1 MTMPATAS
9 IIFDFLEGHLSFSTE
24 RHEISI
30 AAFGALRRSV
40 RSIVVSLREG
50 GDHEAGETADRLRSA
65 LSEWLTVPVPF
76 DGAILAT
83 LQTVGHPALIEARWG
98 RDVRIAFDAALRSAQ
113 AIQLVEN
120 PVRERLRAAI
130 RELGVAGRPFKIYCH
145 RTARAHFESL
155 FTPSEGVLLGEAA
168 FLHSVRDY
176 RDSDT
181 FDTLIKVGPLRSWGW
196 GSAPD
201 AIKAAPRFGTLV
213 QIVWAGCSD
222 EPGFGYDPVAP
233 PANELVVPGV
243 PAANDGGLGTRISW
257 TPRVTQYGDGGGGG
271 PHGDAPEEDEFQIF
285 GRLNQPGQKRRATMV
300 RIDGEHGILYP
311 PHSQVLSFDPA
322 PGARNPVWPRLP
334 GETLL
339 EGMFVIRPLLGDV
352 DLGAQQSGHGDYSRM
367 WKDRLIEER
376 ERDPV
381 GLVARLRE
389 AGLNLVCL
397 PADIRNWCV
406 APSTVIHAPH
416 RKKHFEIL
424 IRVLGLGGDANGR
437 RGSHALPWWQ
447 SAWNEIRHSRG
458 EAIQAGLHG
467 QEIVEKELM
476 AILNGLL
483 PEIRGQAAAKTEFSL
498 LIPAGQTLRGAALFN
513 RLSLVEEG
521 FFAPETELRFV
532 RELNTI
538 EQWRA

>member
-1 MTMPATAS
+1 MTATVS
-9 IIFDFLEGHLSFSTE
+9 NIFGFLDGHASFSTE
-24 RHEISI
+24 RHEISM

-40 RSIVVSLREG
+40 RSIVVRLREG
-50 GDHEAGETADRLRSA
+50 GDYEACETADLLRSA

-76 DGAILAT
+76 DNAILAA
-83 LQTVGHPALIEARWG
+83 LQTVGDPAGVEARWG
-98 RDVRIAFDAALRSAQ
+98 RDIRVEFDAALRA
-113 AIQLVEN
+113 AHALQLVEN
-120 PVRERLRAAI
+120 PVRERLRVVI
-130 RELGVAGRPFKIYCH
+130 RELALAGRPFKIYCH
-145 RTARAHFESL
+145 RTARARFESL
-155 FTPSEGVLLGEAA
+155 FNPPEDALLGAAA
-168 FLHSVRDY
+168 FLHSVREY

-201 AIKAAPRFGTLV
+201 ALKTAPRFGSLV
-213 QIVWAGCSD
+213 QIVWAGCAD

-233 PANELVVPGV
+233 PPNEAAL
-243 PAANDGGLGTRISW
+243 PAAPAPDDGALGARISW
-257 TPRVTQYGDGGGGG
+257 TPRVTRFGDDGGAVGGFT
-271 PHGDAPEEDEFQIF
+271 PEEDEFQVF

-322 PGARNPVWPRLP
+322 PGARTPIWPRLP
-334 GETLL
+334 GETLV

-352 DLGAQQSGHGDYSRM
+352 DLGAQQAEHGHYSRI
-367 WKDRLIEER
+367 WKDSLIGQR
-376 ERDPV
+376 RADHD
-381 GLVARLRE
+381 GLIDRLRA
-389 AGLNLVCL
+389 AGLDLSCL

-406 APSTVIHAPH
+406 APTTVIHAPH
-416 RKKHFEIL
+416 KRKHFEIL
-424 IRVLGLGGDANGR
+424 IRVLGVGSEVNARLGR
-437 RGSHALPWWQ
+437 QTVPWWQ
-447 SAWNEIRHSRG
+447 SAWNEIRRSRG

-476 AILNGLL
+476 IILNGML
-483 PEIRGQAAAKTEFSL
+483 PEIRRQAALKDGFSLQLPVGQAL
-498 LIPAGQTLRGAALFN
+498 QGAALFN

-521 FFAPETELRFV
+521 FLAPETELHFV